1 MLQLSQLEAFLAVAR
16 EQSFSRAAE
25 KLYITQPSL
34 TARIQALEKELGQ
47 VLFTRGRT
55 TQLTAAGKKLLPY
68 IEQAL
73 SLIEEGCHAINNAA
87 GPVTSISVAST
98 PIISSYCL
106 PHFLK
111 YLRANT
117 NLEVSLRTGT
127 SPEVVHLVESGIVDA
142 AFANANFVKVHRH
155 VSLVPITEDDVV
167 LVASPRHPVVVQ
179 GSVSRRALRKL
190 PIVAYIRDSAFWR
203 PVEAF
208 LTSPAVPH
216 PNIILELDN
225 FEAIKTLVMQGMG
238 VAFVPRLALGR
249 ELKEGT
255 LVEVRINPPVD
266 FHRYISLF
274 YLRSREENYGIRT
287 LVAAM
292 QSYLNTNAAVFH
304 TGVVTAG
311 DEAGQEIYG

>member
-1 MLQLSQLEAFLAVAR
+1 MQLAQLEAFLAVAK

-34 TARIQALEKELGQ
+34 TARIQVLEKELGQ
-47 VLFTRGRT
+47 PLFTRCGRI

-87 GPVTSISVAST
+87 GPATSISVAST

-106 PHFLK
+106 PRFLK

-117 NLEVSLRTGT
+117 DLEVSLRTGT
-127 SPEVVHLVESGIVDA
+127 SPEIVHLVENGIVDA
-142 AFANANFVKVHRH
+142 GFANANFVKVRRH
-155 VSLVPITEDDVV
+155 VANMPITEDDVV
-167 LVASPRHPVVVQ
+167 LVASPRHPVAKQ
-179 GSVSRRALRKL
+179 GTVSRRALRKL
-190 PIVAYIRDSAFWR
+190 PIIAYIRDSAFWR
-203 PVEAF
+203 PIEAF

-225 FEAIKTLVMQGMG
+225 FEAVKGLVIQGMG

-249 ELKEGT
+249 ELTEGA

-266 FHRYISLF
+266 FRRYISLF
-274 YLRSREENYGIRT
+274 YLRSREEHYGIRT
-287 LVAAM
+287 LVAAV
-292 QSYLNTNAAVFH
+292 QSYLGTQDSAFHAAGAV
-304 TGVVTAG
+304 AG
-311 DEAGQEIYG
+311 GEAGQEIYG